1 MEQFFGKKNWLFCDG
16 DLPPAGDREPLG
28 HEALMVTNLNA
39 QDVHLVI
46 DLYFEDREPVKGL
59 TAMVAAERVHCFRLD
74 QPLGDQR
81 FQIPS
86 GQYSLVLHSDL
97 PVASVFGRLDVRQP
111 NLAYYSVTGY
121 AW

>member
-59 TAMVAAERVHCFRLD
+59 TAMVAAERVRCFRLD